1 MLLVGAVEADVP
13 PGRSKWR
20 DQLAVLAQWGAP
32 VARAYLRFAEGFFAD
47 EADAA
52 PAFRDAARVF
62 ETLGIGWWAA
72 RARLMAGLVGQGD
85 EAAVDLR
92 AARAAFD
99 AMGAEGWRE
108 RVEESFA
115 AAVTESWESPAGPG
129 SPHRTKT
136 GPGERLGCYSVL
148 AVKGGNV

>member
-1 MLLVGAVEADVP
+1 M
-13 PGRSKWR
+13 
-20 DQLAVLAQWGAP
+20 
-32 VARAYLRFAEGFFAD
+32 
-47 EADAA
+47 
-52 PAFRDAARVF
+52 F

-136 GPGERLGCYSVL
+136 GPGERLGCYSFL
-148 AVKGGNV
+148 AVKG